1 MAITLAISRD
11 QEVRLR
17 ELARQR
23 DRLAVEALL
32 QQAIAPTAEA
42 LVADQAPESAQA
54 KLDHLLAC
62 IYAEYSTLNETG
74 PSKLP
79 VTREEI
85 YLDHD

>member
-1 MAITLAISRD
+1 MAIKLAMSAD
-11 QEVRLR
+11 QEAKVR

-42 LVADQAPESAQA
+42 LVADLAPESAKA
-54 KLDHLLAC
+54 KLEHLLAC

-74 PSKLP
+74 PAKLP

-85 YLDHD
+85 YHDHA